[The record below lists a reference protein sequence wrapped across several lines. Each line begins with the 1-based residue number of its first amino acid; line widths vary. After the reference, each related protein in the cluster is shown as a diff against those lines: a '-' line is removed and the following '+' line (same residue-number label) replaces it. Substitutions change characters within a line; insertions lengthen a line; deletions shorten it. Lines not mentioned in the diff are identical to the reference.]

1 VAEVIDLAARHARS
15 GQAAELI
22 VERAVQEIL
31 SSIHSIWD
39 SRAAL
44 HGLARSLT
52 DRDISAVLF
61 GRSMQLVINRMIE
74 IERGDQAGRPAPDS
88 AA

>member
-1 VAEVIDLAARHARS
+1 LAEVIDLTARHARS

-22 VERAVQEIL
+22 VERAVYEIL
-31 SSIHSIWD
+31 GSIHSMAD

-61 GRSMQLVINRMIE
+61 GQAMQMVINRMLE
-74 IERGDQAGRPAPDS
+74 IGRGYQADQPDPA
-88 AA
+88 A